1 MKLYNSLTK
10 PDVWPLR
17 FEFDG
22 IRMPMPIN
30 YIQQATEVLSM
41 DVGCEVLVD
50 DFILEKSTLERA
62 FHRPRKSDRNH
73 ILRE

>member
-10 PDVWPLR
+10 PDVWPLK

-22 IRMPMPIN
+22 TRMPMPIN
-30 YIQQATEVLSM
+30 YIQQATEVLSI
-41 DVGCEVLVD
+41 DVGRQLLVD
-50 DFILEKSTLERA
+50 ECILEKSTLERA
-62 FHRPRKSDRNH
+62 FRRLRKSDRNP